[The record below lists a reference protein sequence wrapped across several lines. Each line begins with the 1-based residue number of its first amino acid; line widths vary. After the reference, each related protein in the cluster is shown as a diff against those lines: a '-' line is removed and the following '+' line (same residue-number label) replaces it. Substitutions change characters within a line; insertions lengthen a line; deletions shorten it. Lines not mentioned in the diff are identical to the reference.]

1 VLCWV
6 SLTEFVRVVWA
17 VGYQLSWMSRYQ
29 PETAQLDALPTSG
42 LLVEDWLILSAV
54 YVPSGNTG
62 EARA

>member
-1 VLCWV
+1 
-6 SLTEFVRVVWA
+6 
-17 VGYQLSWMSRYQ
+17 MSRYQ

-42 LLVEDWLILSAV
+42 LLVEDGLILSAV